1 VGRWDKERHVK
12 ILFQYAVKFVCGK
25 SDGRVVAPGNYWTAI
40 NVHNPEPDRVRF
52 RKKVA
57 IGLPSEKAGPVS
69 EFFKAELGPDE
80 ALEIDREDIFRHS
93 PLQEDFLKGFVVIE
107 SETALDV
114 VAVYTAAGR
123 EEAVET
129 LHTERVPGRKIKV
142 QEGLPD
148 LIPVP
153 DANGSFCRREG
164 NTLTVTVR
172 NQGTA
177 AAGPSTTRVDF
188 GAHGISDQ
196 PTPPLGPGA
205 SVDLKFQIPPGC
217 FDPDCEFRI
226 AVDVSNVMAE
236 SDEGNNLASG
246 ACLG

>member
-1 VGRWDKERHVK
+1 VN
-12 ILFQYAVKFVCGK
+12 ILFQYAAKFVCGK

-40 NVHNPEPDRVRF
+40 NVHNPESERVRF

-80 ALEIDREDIFRHS
+80 ALEIDREDIFHHS
-93 PLQEDFLKGFVVIE
+93 PLREDFLKGFVVIE
-107 SETALDV
+107 SETPLDV

-129 LHTERVPGRKIKV
+129 LHTERVPPRKIKV
-142 QEGLPD
+142 QVGLPD

-153 DANGSFCRREG
+153 DANGSFCRRH
-164 NTLTVTVR
+164 NLTLIVTVR

-188 GAHGISDQ
+188 GSHGIVDQ
-196 PTPPLGPGA
+196 PTPPLAPGA
-205 SVDLKFQIPPGC
+205 SVDLNFPIPPGC
-217 FDPDCEFRI
+217 FDPDCDFRI
-226 AVDVSNVMAE
+226 VVDFGNAVAE
-236 SDEGNNLASG
+236 SDEGNNFASG
-246 ACLG
+246 VCLG